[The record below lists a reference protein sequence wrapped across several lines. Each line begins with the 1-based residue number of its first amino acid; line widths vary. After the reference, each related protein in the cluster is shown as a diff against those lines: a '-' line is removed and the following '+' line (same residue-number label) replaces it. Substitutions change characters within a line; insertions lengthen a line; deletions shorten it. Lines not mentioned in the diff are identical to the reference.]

1 MADTNTKPNTTTTA
15 TNTRDPRRSGSANR
29 GPRREGGNRTFAD
42 RPKDV
47 DQKILDIRRV
57 TRVVAGGRRMSFAVS
72 MIIGDKKGVVG
83 LGTGK
88 GNDTALAI
96 AKALKDAK
104 KNAIKIKMTDKHS
117 IPHDISAKYTSSKVM
132 MFPNHGKG
140 LVAGAAIRDI
150 AIISGMKDV
159 TGKVISG
166 SKNKLNTA
174 RAAMKALSTISTKHI
189 FGAAKTEAAD
199 LPVQAGEAPVAEA
212 ANKNKE

>member
-1 MADTNTKPNTTTTA
+1 MTTPTTPTTTSRPYSNNRSTA
-15 TNTRDPRRSGSANR
+15 GAGGQGGDRRPRRDNKS
-29 GPRREGGNRTFAD
+29 FAD
-42 RPKDV
+42 RVKDV
-47 DQKILDIRRV
+47 DQKILSIRRV

-117 IPHDISAKYTSSKVM
+117 IHHGVDAKYTSSKVLI
-132 MFPNHGKG
+132 FPNGGKG

-150 AIISGMKDV
+150 AVISGLKDISAKIV
-159 TGKVISG
+159 SG

-174 RAAMKALSTISTKHI
+174 RATMKALSTIGTKYV
-189 FGAAKTEAAD
+189 FGAKPEAAEEK
-199 LPVQAGEAPVAEA
+199 PAEA
-212 ANKNKE
+212 APVTKG